1 MMFGGR
7 VSVWQEWITQSHA
20 VMHTHRDNCARYQM
34 FWSYWFVSKSKNQ
47 NPPPKK
53 KKKKKN
59 NNNKN
64 RKNIKIKEE
73 RNKDKNL
80 ESLFDFVLNLKELAF
95 SKHAFSSTS
104 RKRLSK

>member
-1 MMFGGR
+1 
-7 VSVWQEWITQSHA
+7 
-20 VMHTHRDNCARYQM
+20 M
-34 FWSYWFVSKSKNQ
+34 FWSYLSPNPR
-47 NPPPKK
+47 NRPPPQKK
-53 KKKKKN
+53 KRKKKETD
-59 NNNKN
+59 KN

-95 SKHAFSSTS
+95 SKHAFPPTS